1 MLYHKDVDGDRE
13 YVHIFD
19 EDKLKIC
26 FEALA
31 DTTNEIHDLPAQDG
45 IKQKILGC
53 VNPAQENRLTIP
65 GIPPVVVLKKH
76 WICSFSSMRHD
87 VNVLNTYVSI
97 CGSVPAYFTAL
108 RLMFCFPAKSVSI
121 SKFIQ
126 KLRIPHHFLSD
137 LLYRKMTFAEY
148 TYLCNRKNCLVTFYF
163 LRMAWQ
169 YSPDDPHRG

>member
-65 GIPPVVVLKKH
+65 GIPRWLCSEKH
-76 WICSFSSMRHD
+76 WICSFPSM
-87 VNVLNTYVSI
+87 S
-97 CGSVPAYFTAL
+97 
-108 RLMFCFPAKSVSI
+108 
-121 SKFIQ
+121 
-126 KLRIPHHFLSD
+126 
-137 LLYRKMTFAEY
+137 MT
-148 TYLCNRKNCLVTFYF
+148 
-163 LRMAWQ
+163 
-169 YSPDDPHRG
+169 

>member
-65 GIPPVVVLKKH
+65 GILPVVVL
-76 WICSFSSMRHD
+76 R
-87 VNVLNTYVSI
+87 
-97 CGSVPAYFTAL
+97 
-108 RLMFCFPAKSVSI
+108 
-121 SKFIQ
+121 
-126 KLRIPHHFLSD
+126 
-137 LLYRKMTFAEY
+137 
-148 TYLCNRKNCLVTFYF
+148 
-163 LRMAWQ
+163 
-169 YSPDDPHRG
+169 